1 MYVYHYIYR
10 YKILNFVFIG
20 TILERVEF
28 LVICYKYGNM
38 TRGFPPLICIHLTSY
53 KITDYP

>member
-28 LVICYKYGNM
+28 FWLFAINTV
-38 TRGFPPLICIHLTSY
+38 T
-53 KITDYP
+53 